1 MAKTTP
7 RGWSIEEV
15 GQVNSLQKQI
25 ESCSREKVLIEL
37 PTCVLQVTKDLL
49 AEANE
54 GEPPASCLTLD
65 SVVEDHLASEITLAD
80 VERLDRARPG
90 LRAAFVQWLTRRRT

>member
-1 MAKTTP
+1 MNP
-7 RGWSIEEV
+7 
-15 GQVNSLQKQI
+15 LQNHI
-25 ESCSREKVLIEL
+25 ESCTREKVLIEL
-37 PTCVLQVTKDLL
+37 PTCVLQVTNDLL

-65 SVVEDHLASEITLAD
+65 STIEDHLASEITLAD

-90 LRAAFVQWLTRRRT
+90 LRAAFVQWLTRRDT